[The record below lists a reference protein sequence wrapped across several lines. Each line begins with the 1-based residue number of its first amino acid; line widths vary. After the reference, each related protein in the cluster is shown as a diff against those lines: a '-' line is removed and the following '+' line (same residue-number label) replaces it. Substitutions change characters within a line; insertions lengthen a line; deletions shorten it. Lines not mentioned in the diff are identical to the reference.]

1 MNIKRSIVT
10 RVRLA
15 FLAICLFAFAIIY
28 KVGYIQLK
36 DGDRWREIASEK
48 RFHYQPI
55 YATRGNIY
63 SDDDRILATSLP
75 FYRVAFDP
83 TIPKED
89 VFQRGIDSLAWQLS
103 RFFGDRSPDYYKRK
117 IKNARHNGKK
127 YVRLSG
133 RLINYQDKKMMA
145 KWPIF
150 RAGKNKG
157 GVIFEKIDRRFL
169 PFGSLARRTI
179 GFINENKKGAGLEF
193 SFNRQLAGKDG
204 EALFERMAGGNKPI
218 YDGTEVRP
226 LPGYDIQTTI
236 DINLQDVAE
245 SALRRALT
253 ENDAAH
259 GCVILMEVNTG
270 EIKAIAN
277 LGKAGE
283 GVYVEDYNYAVGN
296 QGRTEPGSTFKLA
309 SMMALLEDTDM
320 KLTDSVDT
328 GNGSMKIGG
337 AVKTDTHGYGKITL
351 QQVFEK
357 SSNVG
362 VARLIQ
368 EHFGEN
374 PQKYVEYLRQFGLDK
389 PLGFQMDGE
398 AVPYIKSPKDRSW
411 SRPSLSTMAIGY
423 ELKISPL
430 QTLAFYNAVANNGV
444 KVQPI
449 IVKAIK
455 RADMVQDSFQT
466 KVLNPKICSDE
477 TLRQLRVMMEGVVE
491 NGTGKNVRSKDY
503 KVAGKTGTARKV
515 INGKYTRRYS
525 TSFVGYFPA
534 DRPKYSCIVIID
546 NPSSFRQYGGDVAAP
561 VFRELADKAYA
572 QDLAIHT
579 PMAHRPAHV
588 PPQLPTLHAGS
599 QEEILLLCKKLG
611 INAQPKDSEEDWVRV
626 DTQKRTVAFKPV
638 LVQTGRVPDVTNMTL
653 RDALYLLGN
662 QGLRVKVAGVG
673 RVKSQSLPPG
683 EPVKKGAVI
692 TITLDL
698 NGTIKRPTTNDSLLA
713 IARAR

>member
-1 MNIKRSIVT
+1 MNIKKSIVT

-28 KVGYIQLK
+28 KVGYIQFK
-36 DGDRWREIASEK
+36 DGDRWREIANEK
-48 RFHYQPI
+48 RFHYQPLP
-55 YATRGNIY
+55 ATRGNIY
-63 SDDDRILATSLP
+63 SDDDRIMATSLP

-83 TIPKED
+83 TIAKED
-89 VFQRGIDSLAWQLS
+89 VFDKGVDSLAIYLAQ
-103 RFFGDRSPDYYKRK
+103 FFGDRSENYYRQK
-117 IKNARHNGKK
+117 IKNARAAGRR
-127 YVRLSG
+127 YVRLNG
-133 RLINYQDKKMMA
+133 QLINYQDKKLMNQ
-145 KWPIF
+145 WPIF

-179 GFINENKKGAGLEF
+179 GFINEDKNGAGLEY
-193 SFNRQLAGKDG
+193 SFNRHLAGKDG

-218 YDGTEVRP
+218 NDGTEVKP
-226 LPGYDIQTTI
+226 MPGFDIQTTI

-253 ENDAAH
+253 INDAAH
-259 GCVILMEVNTG
+259 GCVILMEVSTG
-270 EIKAIAN
+270 RIKAIAN
-277 LGKAGE
+277 LGRAGE

-309 SMMALLEDTDM
+309 SMMALLEETD
-320 KLTDSVDT
+320 LTLEDSVDT
-328 GNGSMKIGG
+328 GVGSARIGG

-351 QQVFEK
+351 QEVFEK

-362 VARLIQ
+362 VAKLIQ
-368 EHFGEN
+368 ETFEKD
-374 PQKYVEYLRQFGLDK
+374 PQKYVDYLHKFGLHQ
-389 PLGFQMDGE
+389 PLGFQMNGE
-398 AVPYIKSPKDRSW
+398 AIPFIKTPKDKSW

-449 IVKAIK
+449 IVKSIK
-455 RADMVQDSFQT
+455 RADDVLEQFEA
-466 KVLNPKICSDE
+466 KVLNPKICSEE
-477 TLRQLRVMMEGVVE
+477 TLVQLKAMMEGVVE

-515 INGKYTRRYS
+515 INGKYTRTYS

-534 DRPKYSCIVIID
+534 DQPKYSCIVIID
-546 NPSSFRQYGGDVAAP
+546 SPRKNAQYGGDVAAP

-572 QDLAIHT
+572 QDLAIHK
-579 PMAHRPAHV
+579 PMVRRPAGVHPKIPV
-588 PPQLPTLHAGS
+588 LHAGS
-599 QEEILLLCKKLG
+599 QEDITLLCNKLG
-611 INAQPKDSEEDWVRV
+611 VSAHPENPSEDWVRV
-626 DTQKRTVAFKPV
+626 DTNRHSVSLKPIKIND
-638 LVQTGRVPDVTNMTL
+638 LQVPDVSDMTL
-653 RDALYLLGN
+653 RDALALLGN
-662 QGLRVKVAGVG
+662 RGLKVRAIGLG
-673 RVKSQSLPPG
+673 RVESQSIPPG
-683 EPVKKGAVI
+683 EPIQKGNII
-692 TITLDL
+692 TITLSKHGATRKPAT
-698 NGTIKRPTTNDSLLA
+698 GTPANA

>member
-28 KVGYIQLK
+28 KVGVIQFK
-36 DGDRWREIASEK
+36 DGDRWREIANEK

-63 SDDDRILATSLP
+63 SDDDRIMATSLP

-83 TIPKED
+83 SIPKED
-89 VFQRGIDSLAWQLS
+89 VFNKGIDSLGMMLS
-103 RFFGDRSPDYYKRK
+103 RFYGDHSEAYYVRK
-117 IKNARHNGKK
+117 IKNARREKRK
-127 YVRLSG
+127 YVRLNG
-133 RLINYQDKKMMA
+133 RMINYQDKKMMA
-145 KWPIF
+145 QWPIF

-179 GFINENKKGAGLEF
+179 GFINEDKKGAGLEF
-193 SFNRQLAGKDG
+193 SFNRHLAGKDG
-204 EALFERMAGGNKPI
+204 EALYERMAGGNKPI
-218 YDGTEVRP
+218 NDGTEVKP
-226 LPGYDIQTTI
+226 MPGFDIQTTI

-245 SALRRALT
+245 SALRRVLT
-253 ENDAAH
+253 ENDAHH
-259 GCVILMEVNTG
+259 GCVILMEVSTG

-277 LGKAGE
+277 LGKHGP
-283 GVYVEDYNYAVGN
+283 GLYLEDYNYAVGN

-309 SMMALLEDTDM
+309 SMMALLEETDL
-320 KLTDSVDT
+320 KLTDTIDT
-328 GNGSMKIGG
+328 GNGSKRIAG

-362 VARLIQ
+362 VSDLIQ
-368 EHFGEN
+368 THFGEN
-374 PQKYVEYLRQFGLDK
+374 PQKYVDYLHKFGLHQ
-389 PLGFQMDGE
+389 PLGFQMNGE
-398 AVPYIKSPKDRSW
+398 AIPVIKSPKDRSW

-449 IVKAIK
+449 IVKSIK
-455 RADMVQDSFQT
+455 RADQELEKFEA

-477 TLRQLRVMMEGVVE
+477 TLAELRAMMEGVVE

-503 KVAGKTGTARKV
+503 KVAGKTGTARKFM
-515 INGKYTRRYS
+515 NGQYTRKYS

-546 NPSSFRQYGGDVAAP
+546 NPQKYAQYGGDVAAP

-579 PMAHRPAHV
+579 PMARRKPGV
-588 PPQLPTLHAGS
+588 MPKLPSLHAGS
-599 QEEILLLCKKLG
+599 QEEITLLCNKLG
-611 INAQPKDSEEDWVRV
+611 ISAHPLNPEEDWIRV
-626 DTQKRTVAFKPV
+626 DTQKHSVALKPV
-638 LVQTGRVPDVTNMTL
+638 PVKMGQVPDVTDMTL
-653 RDALYLLGN
+653 RDAIYLLEN
-662 QGLRVKVAGVG
+662 NGLKVRVAGLG
-673 RVKSQSLPPG
+673 RVESQSIPPG
-683 EPVKKGAVI
+683 APLQKGAVI
-692 TITLDL
+692 TITLKR
-698 NGTIKRPTTNDSLLA
+698 NGKPTRPAEVLPANA
-713 IARAR
+713 IARAY